1 MIIGARFAK
10 WGLGLFA
17 FGVFLTFG
25 IIAHYCAGA
34 RWPNGQLFM
43 QNISLW
49 WACPW
54 TLSVAAVQ
62 AGGLGMGALGLTQ
75 MLAASISRDPGAD
88 GGAAIALC
96 IAGLLGVFAVGYPGY
111 FVFDAVWPSFYYSP
125 VVAGKNVWLLG
136 QAFFI
141 AVYFTGLVIAFSSA
155 RRALSVAMQPLTRS

>member
-25 IIAHYCAGA
+25 IIAHYCAGS
-34 RWPNGQLFM
+34 RWPNGELFM

-62 AGGLGMGALGLTQ
+62 AGGLGMVALGLTQ
-75 MLAASISRDPGAD
+75 MLAASVSRDHTRHGR
-88 GGAAIALC
+88 
-96 IAGLLGVFAVGYPGY
+96 
-111 FVFDAVWPSFYYSP
+111 S
-125 VVAGKNVWLLG
+125 
-136 QAFFI
+136 
-141 AVYFTGLVIAFSSA
+141 
-155 RRALSVAMQPLTRS
+155 ALSSSVSLDCSACSPSAIPVISSSMRSGRAFITRR